1 VIAAYIAVI
10 LGNVVYGS
18 SYVVSR
24 IALEYM
30 GPATLA
36 LLRLLIGSLVLVP
49 AALAQRRDGV
59 RLSRA
64 DRWNIFWMGL
74 IGFAAAFAFGNW
86 GIAHSTATNAALLI
100 TVEPVAL
107 ILFSPLVL
115 GERLTRREAV
125 GAALTV
131 LGAAVIVVN
140 GIPGVSVALVPHW
153 RGDILLVLSGLSY
166 VAYSLFGRDVL
177 ARHPAVPVTAWSIL
191 WGTAAMV
198 PFAAAEWLAGDHP
211 VWTRTAVLAG
221 LYLGLVI
228 TALGYLLWNWALE
241 RMEAPRLAVFVNIQP
256 LVGALLGVLL
266 LHEALTVY
274 TVAGG
279 LLILLGVHVAV
290 LARRSKRAS

>member
-1 VIAAYIAVI
+1 MTAAYIALI

-24 IALEYM
+24 IALDYV
-30 GPATLA
+30 GPATLS

-49 AALAQRRDGV
+49 LALAQRREGV
-59 RLSRA
+59 RFSRA

-86 GIAHSTATNAALLI
+86 GLAKSTATNAALLI

-115 GERLTRREAV
+115 GERLTRREGV

-140 GIPGVSVALVPHW
+140 GVPGVSVALVPHW
-153 RGDILLVLSGLSY
+153 RGDTLLVLSGLSY

-191 WGTAAMV
+191 WGTAAMI
-198 PFAAAEWLAGDHP
+198 PFAAAEWMEGHRP
-211 VWTRTAVLAG
+211 VWTQSAVLAT
-221 LYLGLVI
+221 LYLGVVI

-241 RMEAPRLAVFVNIQP
+241 RVEAPRLAVFVNIQP
-256 LVGALLGVLL
+256 LVGALLGVLV
-266 LHEALTVY
+266 LHETLTVY

-279 LLILLGVHVAV
+279 LLIVLGVHVAV
-290 LARRSKRAS
+290 LAKRSKHAS